1 MRNVKSVLI
10 RVCDLITVQ
19 KMTKLAYVS
28 RYMDW
33 IFSKYS
39 LEHKDDVKCLLM
51 KSLIE
56 TLKMDSE
63 LSKLKEF
70 SVVSTNIYVKKSIT
84 CCFCQSNDKY

>member
-1 MRNVKSVLI
+1 MYMYISSGVKNIFCILT
-10 RVCDLITVQ
+10 RVCNLMIQ
-19 KMTKLAYVS
+19 KVTKFVYVS

-33 IFSKYS
+33 VFSKYS

-63 LSKLKEF
+63 ISKLKEF
-70 SVVSTNIYVKKSIT
+70 SVVNNNIT
-84 CCFCQSNDKY
+84 FT